1 MGFTGRF
8 YQTHNRKVIQNF
20 YNLFQKIKAENTNS
34 FLEASITPILKPDKD
49 TTKKVGYRPIS
60 LNIDAKFSTKYL
72 QKNSTTHYKDHSH
85 VP

>member
-34 FLEASITPILKPDKD
+34 FLEASITPILKPEKA
-49 TTKKVGYRPIS
+49 
-60 LNIDAKFSTKYL
+60 L
-72 QKNSTTHYKDHSH
+72 
-85 VP
+85 